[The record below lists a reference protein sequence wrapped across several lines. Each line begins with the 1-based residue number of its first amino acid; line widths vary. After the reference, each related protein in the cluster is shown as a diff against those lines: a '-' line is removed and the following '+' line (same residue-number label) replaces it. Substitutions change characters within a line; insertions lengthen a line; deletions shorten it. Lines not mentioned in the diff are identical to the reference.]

1 MGQEALATEEEADE
15 IAKRAAHDE
24 RHQAHIMVTRALSVG
39 TATVWLKI
47 RSYCTTKVVEARFC
61 IEFANSEECTR
72 FLHEDM
78 RRLKLRHVSD
88 EDTDVAVIGD
98 ILRALLPI
106 HDDHRS
112 EKNALRRGI
121 PESQFI
127 DEYPEPETQ
136 LISHRGHHRPCC
148 LSLSI
153 SLVFGSIICVDWS
166 ATTIPPTFPSPSGAF
181 QSLNNLRVIFPSH
194 DRNSSP
200 QDDLTITISAG
211 EMSFSTGT
219 NPISLANGL
228 TLSSAHRTVNI
239 NYINAIMGD
248 AFIGTINGGN
258 NGGRNNT
265 NTSSSYEAPKQ
276 LTLANGTISSS
287 RSAAGPGS
295 QTSSASASAL
305 SASVVSGSKT
315 VNTWSRSLRQGTTTV
330 EAIATSVSGALRSSA
345 SCNL

>member
-39 TATVWLKI
+39 TATVWLKVHRI

-112 EKNALRRGI
+112 AEKNALRRGI

-265 NTSSSYEAPKQ
+265 NTSSYFKTSTSIYSDR
-276 LTLANGTISSS
+276 TI
-287 RSAAGPGS
+287 
-295 QTSSASASAL
+295 
-305 SASVVSGSKT
+305 
-315 VNTWSRSLRQGTTTV
+315 
-330 EAIATSVSGALRSSA
+330 
-345 SCNL
+345 